1 MQGGH
6 GHSTEGGAV
15 RGSTATARQGYGEV
29 TARTQAERYGHMGS
43 ENAGFARGQ
52 RKKEKKVSDEKK
64 GGKKMKRTGMDGMSS
79 CA

>member
-1 MQGGH
+1 
-6 GHSTEGGAV
+6 
-15 RGSTATARQGYGEV
+15 
-29 TARTQAERYGHMGS
+29 MGS

-64 GGKKMKRTGMDGMSS
+64 GGKKMKRTRMDGMSS